1 MTDEISASPDAP
13 CVFIID
19 DSNEVRR
26 SLERLVRSA
35 GLNVETF
42 ASAEAFLQRAPY
54 AGTGCVM
61 LDVRMPGMNGPELH
75 EQLARFDIHL
85 PVVYLTGY
93 GDVPT
98 SVKAMKDGAVD
109 FLLKP
114 VDDVVLLAT
123 VSGALARHAAQRAS
137 ERERRQSQARLERLS
152 LREREVM
159 ECVIA
164 GLLNKQIAYDL
175 GISEK
180 TVKAHRGRVMEK
192 VEVRSVAEL
201 VRLCEAVGIRPRP
214 TGEKHNRP
222 LQASR

>member
-1 MTDEISASPDAP
+1 MTDEISASPDVP

-42 ASAEAFLQRAPY
+42 ASAQDFLQRAPY

-114 VDDVVLLAT
+114 VDDVVLLST
-123 VSGALARHAAQRAS
+123 VSGALARHAAQRAG

-152 LREREVM
+152 SREREVM

-214 TGEKHNRP
+214 TVAMPGRP